1 MRLVVVEGNWLLLQE
16 PGRADLRR
24 HFDLRCSSTC
34 PSPSSRAAC
43 GRAGYGLDEAAIRA
57 RLEDNDLPNARRVI
71 EGSVPADVWRGTSGE
86 GAWTGG
92 ACPRVVLW
100 VSH

>member
-1 MRLVVVEGNWLLLQE
+1 MVVVEGNWLLLQE

-24 HFDLRCSSTC
+24 HFDLTVFLDVPEPELARRL
-34 PSPSSRAAC
+34 RA
-43 GRAGYGLDEAAIRA
+43 RWVGYGLDEAAIRA

-92 ACPRVVLW
+92 RV
-100 VSH
+100 HA